1 MNSLFDEKETKFEIN
16 QLKVNL
22 EKSGINFKLEF
33 LYENLVYLT
42 IRNEKKVNKIQTPK
56 GTRNPKKY
64 LKIN

>member
-56 GTRNPKKY
+56 GTRNPNNT
-64 LKIN
+64 LK